1 MERVMKR
8 ASFLDSVKT
17 VLSGFIGVR
26 KRAAHESA
34 RLNPVHLII
43 AAVLFV
49 VLFIFAIRTIVRIVV
64 S

>member
-1 MERVMKR
+1 MKR
-8 ASFLDSVKT
+8 ASFLDTVQT

-49 VLFIFAIRTIVRIVV
+49 VLFIFTIRTIVGIVV

>member
-1 MERVMKR
+1 V
-8 ASFLDSVKT
+8 ASSFLDTVKT

-26 KRAAHESA
+26 RRAAHESA
-34 RLNPVHLII
+34 WINPMHLII

>member
-1 MERVMKR
+1 MKR

-49 VLFIFAIRTIVRIVV
+49 VLFIFAIRTIVSIVV
-64 S
+64 G